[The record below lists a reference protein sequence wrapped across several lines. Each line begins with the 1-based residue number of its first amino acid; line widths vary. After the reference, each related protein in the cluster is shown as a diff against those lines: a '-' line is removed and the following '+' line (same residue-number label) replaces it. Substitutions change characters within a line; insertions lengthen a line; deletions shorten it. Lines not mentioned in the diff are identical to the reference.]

1 MERKLDQRITEL
13 LNDMEVPYHC
23 KGFQNLKLAIAL
35 AVGDEY
41 LLGAV
46 TKELYPEVA
55 KMNRTT
61 VCGVERSIRNA
72 IDLAWGLPGKTEDD
86 KLYRFTFR
94 NSKGRPTNR
103 QLIAITS
110 EMLRQEGYD
119 PSNDPIA

>member
-1 MERKLDQRITEL
+1 MEHDLDQRITEL

-35 AVGDEY
+35 AVRDEDI
-41 LLGAV
+41 LSAV

-55 KMNRTT
+55 KLNRTT

-72 IDLAWGLPGKTEDD
+72 IDLAWNLPGKCQGD
-86 KLYRFTFR
+86 KLYRFTYR
-94 NSKGRPTNR
+94 NGKGRPTNR

-110 EMLRQEGYD
+110 EKLRQEGL
-119 PSNDPIA
+119 